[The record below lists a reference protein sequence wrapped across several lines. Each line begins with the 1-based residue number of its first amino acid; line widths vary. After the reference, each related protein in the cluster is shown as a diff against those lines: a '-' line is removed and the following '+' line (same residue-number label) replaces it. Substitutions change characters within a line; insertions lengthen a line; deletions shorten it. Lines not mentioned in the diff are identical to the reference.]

1 MAVSRNAPKTDRGG
15 REAWLR
21 VTSGTPSRCLPD
33 SGTSGRELHFDFLTL
48 GLRSAVCGLLSA
60 VMSVLAPLLLR
71 GLTGPARRLL
81 VPRAQIHSKPPRE
94 QLGTMVRSGSDRGFR
109 GGFGAAGSG
118 APGCAAWECPA
129 LGDPQHSGVAVL
141 VLAWWKGQCPGQ
153 SRSVSPGISGHPL
166 SVPVLLLSRCASSSK
181 PSLTP
186 FTHPFIRG
194 A

>member
-1 MAVSRNAPKTDRGG
+1 
-15 REAWLR
+15 
-21 VTSGTPSRCLPD
+21 
-33 SGTSGRELHFDFLTL
+33 
-48 GLRSAVCGLLSA
+48 
-60 VMSVLAPLLLR
+60 MSVLAPLLLR

-109 GGFGAAGSG
+109 GGFGAARS
-118 APGCAAWECPA
+118 CPA